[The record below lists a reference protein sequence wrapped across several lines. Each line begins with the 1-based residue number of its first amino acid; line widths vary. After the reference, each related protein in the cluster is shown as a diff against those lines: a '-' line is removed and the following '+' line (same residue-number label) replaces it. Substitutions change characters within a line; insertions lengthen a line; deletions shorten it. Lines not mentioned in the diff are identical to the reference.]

1 MNVSP
6 NVKRSTPLFGDMKN
20 LGAMMKQAQQMQA
33 KMEEMQKRL
42 GDVEAT
48 GQAGAG
54 MVTCTVSGKGELK
67 KVKLDKAMIDLEDL
81 EMLED
86 LFVAAFNDAKTKV
99 DALVAEETSKLMG
112 GMKLPA
118 GMKLPF

>member
-1 MNVSP
+1 M
-6 NVKRSTPLFGDMKN
+6 FGDMKN

-42 GDVEAT
+42 GDVEAS

-67 KVKLDKAMIDLEDL
+67 KVKFDKAMIDPDDL

-86 LFVAAFNDAKTKV
+86 LVVAAFNDAKTKV

>member
-1 MNVSP
+1 M
-6 NVKRSTPLFGDMKN
+6 FGDMKN

-67 KVKLDKAMIDLEDL
+67 KVKLDKSMIDPEDL

-86 LFVAAFNDAKTKV
+86 LFVAAFNDAKAKV

>member
-1 MNVSP
+1 M
-6 NVKRSTPLFGDMKN
+6 FGDMKN
-20 LGAMMKQAQQMQA
+20 LGAMMKQAQQMQS

-42 GDVEAT
+42 ADIEAS

-67 KVKLDKAMIDLEDL
+67 KVKLDRSMIDADDL

-86 LFVAAFNDAKTKV
+86 LIVAAFNDAKVK
-99 DALVAEETSKLMG
+99 AEVAMQDEMSKLTG
-112 GMKLPA
+112 GLNLPA